1 MKSQFTIL
9 GMKALFILFAMCG
22 VAVAQETGG
31 HMGGG
36 DWGSHSS
43 SSPSYSS
50 SHSSSSWSSSGGW
63 SSSSSSSRSSS
74 SKSSFWSTSKP
85 STSHSFDTPVRD
97 HTPGEHKYAESDW
110 EPPTEGFFIIGV
122 IVTSMIVIWLLY
134 KALSAVMERAETSYV
149 SLSDG
154 LYSFNSGDTDVTVL
168 RVALDGRA
176 RKFIQRELKVIA
188 DQYDTSTA
196 VGRAGMLSEV
206 ANLLRR
212 SRDAWVYGGA
222 VNEPMRRIGETKP
235 AYDRLVD
242 DVRSRF
248 QHETISNVQGQRRIT
263 AGPDISPHSFE
274 GEGLI
279 LVTLIIAARTQLYT
293 VSFIRDGEDLRKALE
308 AVSYLSAEQL
318 VAVDIVWTPSEEND
332 RMSSM
337 ELEARYPRPEVIPIT
352 GALVGKTFCAY
363 CSGPFPAELRNCP
376 HCGAPARNE
385 AA

>member
-1 MKSQFTIL
+1 MKSAL
-9 GMKALFILFAMCG
+9 GMKALFILLVLCG
-22 VAVAQETGG
+22 IAVAQETGG

-63 SSSSSSSRSSS
+63 SSSHSSSS
-74 SKSSFWSTSKP
+74 SKSSSWSSTKP
-85 STSHSFDTPVRD
+85 STSHNFDTPAWD
-97 HTPGEHKYAESDW
+97 HTPGEYKYPESHFQL
-110 EPPTEGFFIIGV
+110 PTETFFFIGV
-122 IVTSMIVIWLLY
+122 VITALIVIFFLY
-134 KALSAVMERAETSYV
+134 QAFARTSEPSYV

-154 LYSFNSGDTDVTVL
+154 LYSFNTGDCDVTVL

-176 RKFIQRELKVIA
+176 RKFVQRELKVIA

-212 SRDAWVYGGA
+212 TRDAWVYGGA
-222 VNEPMRRIGETKP
+222 VNEPMRTVSQTKP
-235 AYDRLVD
+235 AYDRFVD
-242 DVRSRF
+242 DARSRF
-248 QHETISNVQGQRRIT
+248 QHETISNVQGQRRIA
-263 AGPDISPHSFE
+263 AGPDITPHSFE

-352 GALVGKTFCAY
+352 GALVGKTFCVY
-363 CSGPFPAELRNCP
+363 CSGPFPAELVSCP
-376 HCGAPARNE
+376 HCGAPARKE